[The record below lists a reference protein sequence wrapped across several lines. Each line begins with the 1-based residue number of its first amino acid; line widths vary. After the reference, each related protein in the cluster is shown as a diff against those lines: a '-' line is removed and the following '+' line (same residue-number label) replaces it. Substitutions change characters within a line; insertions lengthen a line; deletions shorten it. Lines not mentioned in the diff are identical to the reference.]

1 MRLSALIRISIV
13 EAVEDFPLTII
24 KQESGEVMNDDK
36 LFTTKQHTTNC
47 EGQQNTY
54 GTTGPVFMEISVVR
68 NDPDFVLT
76 L

>member
-1 MRLSALIRISIV
+1 
-13 EAVEDFPLTII
+13 
-24 KQESGEVMNDDK
+24 MNDDK